1 MTGAEMYMCHSEVLT
16 EASFSVHISTLGV
29 CTISKVMAIAALVFL
44 HS

>member
-1 MTGAEMYMCHSEVLT
+1 MSMCHSEVLT
-16 EASFSVHISTLGV
+16 EVSLSVNVSTLEV